1 MRLNKAFPR
10 MREFLDAIRG
20 FLPLVD
26 LPVAGLH
33 VHRMQLLNGLIGA
46 VPALG
51 MPDRMELFQ
60 DLHFR
65 QVRQLDRRE
74 LADILL

>member
-1 MRLNKAFPR
+1 
-10 MREFLDAIRG
+10 
-20 FLPLVD
+20 
-26 LPVAGLH
+26 
-33 VHRMQLLNGLIGA
+33 MQLLNGLIGA